1 MSILPSETAG
11 GGVTLRF
18 GLGSATNC
26 VTSPSPSNPICS
38 IVPTSWGCR
47 KDPGMNIS
55 CLDSATPAEV
65 SHGRSQVAPTLTS
78 SSPRF
83 PASASFNPF
92 HCESTVWLLSLVAG
106 LSSLNSNF
114 HENYSSQRLQLASY
128 TLHIVGLSWD
138 LFRII
143 SGSSKRALRKLE
155 ALSFEKA
162 HSPKYTKPHAPY
174 LHIQMRVCERA
185 HTHAHPNFPF
195 VWGLQP

>member
-11 GGVTLRF
+11 GWGWS
-18 GLGSATNC
+18 GLCHYC
-26 VTSPSPSNPICS
+26 VTSPSPSSPICS

-55 CLDSATPAEV
+55 RMDSVTAAEV
-65 SHGRSQVAPTLTS
+65 SRSRSQVAPTLTS
-78 SSPRF
+78 SSPPF
-83 PASASFNPF
+83 PAPASFNPF

-106 LSSLNSNF
+106 FSSLSSNF

-128 TLHIVGLSWD
+128 TLHIVGLSWNI
-138 LFRII
+138 FRII
-143 SGSSKRALRKLE
+143 SGASKGSLRKLE

-174 LHIQMRVCERA
+174 LHIQMHVCECT
-185 HTHAHPNFPF
+185 HTHAHCNFPL